1 MSINHMGKTLANLR
15 KQKRVTQEEMANTI
29 GTSAQA
35 ISKWET
41 GKNYPDIE
49 LLPIIADYFDISVDS
64 LFRT

>member
-15 KQKRVTQEEMANTI
+15 KQKGVTQEEMANTI

-35 ISKWET
+35 ISKWEC

-49 LLPIIADYFDISVDS
+49 LLPTIADYFNISVDS
-64 LFRT
+64 LFRI

>member
-1 MSINHMGKTLANLR
+1 MNIPSIGIRIAELR
-15 KQKRVTQEEMANTI
+15 KQKGVTQEEMANTI

-35 ISKWET
+35 ISKWER

>member
-1 MSINHMGKTLANLR
+1 MNIPSLGRKIAELR
-15 KQKRVTQEEMANTI
+15 KQKGVTQEEMANTI

-35 ISKWET
+35 ISKWEC

-64 LFRT
+64 LFRI

>member
-1 MSINHMGKTLANLR
+1 MNIPSIGIRIAELR
-15 KQKRVTQEEMANTI
+15 KQKGVTQEEMANVI

-35 ISKWET
+35 ISKWEC

-64 LFRT
+64 LFRI